1 MERYDEEDKV
11 GTADVDISV
20 VPDTTDADGGAAT
33 DKKVVGGLMSRPRAT
48 PERDIE
54 ESETTAFS
62 EAINSLYDQI
72 GKAESTEHHLGGA
85 DYEQVGITMSYGVLP
100 DSGLKYKHEGKIIEL
115 ADNDYDGATW
125 ESLKKAGVTTEN
137 FKPENVITDDVV
149 KDGVKRSDYS
159 SDEEFTKALLVK
171 FENALQE
178 EVEAEG
184 LNYDKIPKQAKK
196 GLVSFAWNARGHKYK
211 QMEPAFKEIV
221 KDSPDMKIIQTGM
234 LQTYTSKGIV
244 KRGLA
249 YRRATDYNDVAA
261 ALNKPTIKS
270 YIPVKLDN
278 GNAGIK
284 FKFSDDTTLTDDTN
298 KDYETK
304 ASQADFKKHI
314 NKEFNI

>member
-1 MERYDEEDKV
+1 
-11 GTADVDISV
+11 
-20 VPDTTDADGGAAT
+20 
-33 DKKVVGGLMSRPRAT
+33 GLMSRPRAT

-54 ESETTAFS
+54 ESVITDFS

-149 KDGVKRSDYS
+149 KDGIKRSDYS

-184 LNYDKIPKQAKK
+184 LDYDKIPKQAKK

-284 FKFSDDTTLTDDTN
+284 FKFSDDTTLTDDTG
-298 KDYETK
+298 KDYETE